1 MLYSSGAIA
10 MHHFIVHLYNN
21 IHLVSYTLP
30 FCHTGLDI
38 PRMRWHVNFG
48 QGPCLMPQNWLVT
61 VVIERKLRQSEFIT
75 VAIRKAC

>member
-1 MLYSSGAIA
+1 MLYSSGTIA

-48 QGPCLMPQNWLVT
+48 QGPCLMPQN
-61 VVIERKLRQSEFIT
+61 
-75 VAIRKAC
+75 